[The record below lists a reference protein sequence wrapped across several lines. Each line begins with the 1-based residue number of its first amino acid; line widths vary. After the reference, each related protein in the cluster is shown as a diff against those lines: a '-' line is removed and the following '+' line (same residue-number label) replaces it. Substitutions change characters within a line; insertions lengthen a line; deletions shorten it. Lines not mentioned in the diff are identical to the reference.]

1 MLIAVTSL
9 GTVVNLEQEKTCWCK
24 RLKLIFC
31 NVHAVHF
38 YFLLSII
45 CTLVQRSPT
54 AVCDL
59 ETSRMRRPWPALGCS
74 TMGSGGIFVPTN
86 AHTHTH
92 IYIYLYYNIKFYYKC
107 SMLRCFCTIFRELW
121 FCVCYC
127 VLPCNNLLLYAILI
141 FCNFSKRNT
150 RTLWSHLQRVLVLR
164 LLKLQNI
171 KIA

>member
-1 MLIAVTSL
+1 MYML
-9 GTVVNLEQEKTCWCK
+9 C
-24 RLKLIFC
+24 IFI
-31 NVHAVHF
+31 F
-38 YFLLSII
+38 YYLL
-45 CTLVQRSPT
+45 
-54 AVCDL
+54 
-59 ETSRMRRPWPALGCS
+59 
-74 TMGSGGIFVPTN
+74 FVPSSRGVLPPCVISKPQEWGGHGPHWAAAPWGVGEYLYQQMHTHT
-86 AHTHTH
+86 HTHTH